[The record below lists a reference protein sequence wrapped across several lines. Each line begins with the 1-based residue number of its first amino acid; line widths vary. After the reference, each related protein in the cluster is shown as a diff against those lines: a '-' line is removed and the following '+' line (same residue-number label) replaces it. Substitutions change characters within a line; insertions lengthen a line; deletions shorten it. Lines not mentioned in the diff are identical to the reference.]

1 MATSTPRPRP
11 LVSLGDHWYA
21 WTEDLPDGA
30 ELRVHAA
37 EHADGR
43 LHLDA
48 LEYEGEVTSA
58 LLRRLP
64 VGRIEAA
71 VNALAHAAGDGS
83 RWRAEARI
91 PEHLR
96 ETAVRGYPDEF
107 YEVVARAYRS
117 LSALSGRPVAEL
129 AAANDVPL
137 TTAQRWVK
145 EARGRNLLPPGR
157 RGKSG

>member
-1 MATSTPRPRP
+1 MDGATPRPRP

-21 WTEDLPDGA
+21 WTEGLEAGSA
-30 ELRVHAA
+30 LRVHAV

-43 LHLDA
+43 FHLDA
-48 LEYEGEVTSA
+48 LEFEGEVTAA

-71 VNALAHAAGDGS
+71 VNALAHAGDGP
-83 RWRAEARI
+83 RWRAEARV
-91 PEHLR
+91 PDHLR

-117 LSALSGRPVAEL
+117 LSALSPRPVAEL
-129 AAANDVPL
+129 AVANDVPL
-137 TTAQRWVK
+137 TTAQRWIK
-145 EARGRNLLPPGR
+145 EARSRGLLPPGR
-157 RGKSG
+157 RGKAG

>member
-1 MATSTPRPRP
+1 MRARAEVLQ
-11 LVSLGDHWYA
+11 LVEAAGNEEFFGSMLGDDA
-21 WTEDLPDGA
+21 RGMRT
-30 ELRVHAA
+30 HAA
-37 EHADGR
+37 IRARPVHDQELPAR
-43 LHLDA
+43 LQDA
-48 LEYEGEVTSA
+48 
-58 LLRRLP
+58 
-64 VGRIEAA
+64 
-71 VNALAHAAGDGS
+71 AHAAGDGP

-107 YEVVARAYRS
+107 YEGVARAYRS

-145 EARGRNLLPPGR
+145 EARARSLLPPGR